1 MLVAV
6 RSVIFRNKEN
16 GFSVAEVQ
24 EEVEKKVFVI
34 SGTFSSIRSGD
45 RLRIRGEWYKH
56 PEYGEQFRITEY
68 SLELPDD
75 RKSMINFLS
84 SGFIP
89 GVRKKLA
96 SLIVN
101 YLGEDAIKKI
111 QENENILLEVPGI
124 GEKRAALIRKAL
136 SEQQSLKELSLFFS
150 KYELPFSLAARV
162 HKKYGSES
170 INIIKNN
177 PYRLAEEVWG
187 IGFLTADKIASHLG
201 FQKDHPERIKAGLN
215 YILSKSQEDG
225 NVFLPKEIL
234 ISNTAALLDVSK
246 ELCKDSLEELCY
258 LKKLIQ
264 EKEAIYFPS
273 LWYAEEEIATELN
286 KRLGGFLNNINSID
300 DLLKFA
306 QEKNKIELNEDQIKA
321 IKEAL
326 ENRIFII
333 TGGPGTGKTTI
344 LKCLL
349 EIYDCLNVK
358 YLLAAPTGRAAKRLE
373 ELTLHPAKTIHRLLE
388 YSPEHN
394 RFLRNAQ
401 NILKAHSIIIDEASM
416 IDIQLFHA
424 ILQAMHPS
432 AQLILIGDKDQL
444 PSVGPGEVL
453 KDLIE
458 SNKIPCSFLKKIYRQ
473 AENSLIIQGAHLVNN
488 GSMPYMITKKGN
500 KGDFYFIPCKDK
512 NRSINLLIKIIKEKI
527 PKLFKNDS
535 IRDIQIIS
543 PMYKGISG
551 IDNLNQVLQEALNP
565 LNDNK
570 KSLGKFREGDKV
582 MQVKNNYEKNIFN
595 GEIGY
600 IKSIDEDNKKIFV
613 NYYDN
618 VTKYENYELEE
629 ITLAYAISAHKAEGS
644 EFDLVI
650 ILLFREH
657 RLMLYRNWLYTAIS
671 RAKKMLIIIGE
682 EEALKYAI
690 DNTSSEKRYTMLK
703 DRILN
708 IGDTKRR

>member
-1 MLVAV
+1 MLVSV
-6 RSVIFRNKEN
+6 RNIIFRNEEN

-24 EEVEKKVFVI
+24 EEDGKNIFVI
-34 SGTFSSIRSGD
+34 SGIFSMINSGD
-45 RLRIRGEWYKH
+45 RLKIKGEWYNH
-56 PEYGEQFRITEY
+56 PEYGKQFRITEY
-68 SLELPDD
+68 SHELPND
-75 RKSMINFLS
+75 RKSIINFLS

-101 YLGEDAIKKI
+101 YLGEEALKKI

-124 GEKRAALIRKAL
+124 GKKRAALIRKTL
-136 SEQQSLKELSLFFS
+136 FNQESLKELSLFFS
-150 KYELPFSLAARV
+150 KYDLPFSLAVRV

-170 INIIKNN
+170 INIVKNN
-177 PYRLAEEVWG
+177 PYQLAEEVWG

-201 FQKDHPERIKAGLN
+201 FQKEHPERIKAGLN
-215 YILSKSQEDG
+215 YILMKSQEDG

-234 ISNTAALLDVSK
+234 VNNAAALLDVSK
-246 ELCKDSLEELCY
+246 EICNNCLEELCY
-258 LKKLIQ
+258 SKKLIQ
-264 EKEAIYFPS
+264 EKEAIYFPF
-273 LWYAEEEIATELN
+273 LWYAEAEIASELN
-286 KRLGGFLNNINSID
+286 KRLGGFLKNTNSID
-300 DLLKFA
+300 ALIKFA
-306 QEKNKIELNEDQIKA
+306 QEKNKIELNEEQIKA
-321 IKEAL
+321 IKRAL

-344 LKCLL
+344 LRCLL
-349 EIYDCLNVK
+349 EIYDRLNIK
-358 YLLAAPTGRAAKRLE
+358 YLLSAPTGRAAKRLE

-388 YSPEHN
+388 YSPEKN

-401 NILKAHSIIIDEASM
+401 NILKAHSIIVDEASM

-424 ILQAMHPS
+424 LLQAIHPT

-458 SNKIPCSFLKKIYRQ
+458 TNKIPCSFLKKIYRQ
-473 AENSLIIQGAHLVNN
+473 AEDSLIIQGAHNVNK
-488 GSMPYMITKKGN
+488 GSLPYMITKKGDR
-500 KGDFYFIPCKDK
+500 GDFYFIHCKDR
-512 NRSINLLIKIIKEKI
+512 NRSIKLLIKIIKEKI
-527 PKLFKNDS
+527 PKLLKNDF
-535 IRDIQIIS
+535 IKDMQIIS

-565 LNDNK
+565 MNNNK

-582 MQVKNNYEKNIFN
+582 MQIKNNYEKNIFN
-595 GEIGY
+595 GEIGF
-600 IKSIDEDNKKIFV
+600 IQSINENNKEIFV
-613 NYYDN
+613 NYYDSII
-618 VTKYENYELEE
+618 KYENYELDE

-650 ILLFREH
+650 ILLFKEH

-671 RAKKMLIIIGE
+671 RAKRMLIIIGE

-690 DNTSSEKRYTMLK
+690 NNVSSEKRYTMLK

-708 IGDTKRR
+708 IRETN